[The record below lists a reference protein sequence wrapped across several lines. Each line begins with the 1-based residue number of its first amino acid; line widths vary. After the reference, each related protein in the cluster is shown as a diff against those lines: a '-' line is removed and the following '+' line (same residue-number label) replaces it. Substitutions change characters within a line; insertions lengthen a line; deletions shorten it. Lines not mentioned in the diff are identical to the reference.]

1 MRKTVRYWLRQ
12 ISCWILLLQMI
23 NLSVDP
29 PEAPVVFPSKK
40 QAGLVDA
47 IPERETVYEYVSEAL
62 LNIDVPDS
70 EEQDVVKSVLLLE
83 LFYSTPPSFTLIGL
97 DFPLHHTGFYSSR
110 FLSWETVPNVPP
122 PKEPIS
128 LC

>member
-1 MRKTVRYWLRQ
+1 
-12 ISCWILLLQMI
+12 MI

-29 PEAPVVFPSKK
+29 PEAPVVFHSDK
-40 QAGLVDA
+40 QAGIVDA

-70 EEQDVVKSVLLLE
+70 EEQDVEKSVHLLE
-83 LFYSTPPSFTLIGL
+83 LFYSNPPSFTLIGL
-97 DFPLHHTGFYSSR
+97 DFPLRHTCFYSTR
-110 FLSWETVPNVPP
+110 FFSWETIPNAPP
-122 PKEPIS
+122 PKEGIS